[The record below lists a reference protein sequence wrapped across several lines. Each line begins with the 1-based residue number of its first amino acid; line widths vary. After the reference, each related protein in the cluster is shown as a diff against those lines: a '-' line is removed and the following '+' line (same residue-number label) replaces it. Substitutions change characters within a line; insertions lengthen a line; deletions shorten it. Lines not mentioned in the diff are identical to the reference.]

1 MDPFDP
7 QTVRAV
13 WERVHSTQE
22 QQLAAMIA
30 GEKQAQATYSLL
42 AKLFPKHRTTFS
54 TIAAEEARHFKQLS
68 TLYYLLYGAEAVA
81 VSEKSPH
88 IEGLQE
94 VLRSCYAQE
103 LRSAQEY
110 YNASTHF
117 PGQTQLFRLLSQ
129 EESRH
134 AQSLLRLTESLLFP
148 QSNR

>member
-7 QTVRAV
+7 QSVRAV

-30 GEKQAQATYSLL
+30 GEKQAQATYILL
-42 AKLFPKHRTTFS
+42 AKQFPKHRVLFS
-54 TIAAEEARHFKQLS
+54 SIAAEEARHFKQLS

-81 VSEKSPH
+81 ASEKAPH
-88 IEGLQE
+88 IES
-94 VLRSCYAQE
+94 LREALRTCYAQE

-110 YNASTHF
+110 HNASTHF
-117 PGQTQLFRLLSQ
+117 PGQSALFRLLSE
-129 EESRH
+129 EESHH
-134 AQSLLRLTESLLFP
+134 AQSLLRLTENLLFP